1 MEKTASTIEFVQV
14 IEKGCGIDVHK
25 NLLVAT
31 VRGTGLKEETRN
43 YEMKENFDKCLKMLL
58 AHEGGFVNHPKDP
71 GGITNLGV
79 TKKVYDEW
87 TGRESTEQEMRDL
100 TPEDVAPIYKKNY
113 WDRVKGDSLPSGLDW
128 ACFDWAVN
136 SGSGR
141 PAKAVQRAVG
151 ATADGAIGPATLG
164 LIMEKDPKFIIEYV
178 HDVRQD
184 FYKSL
189 KTFETFGRGWTRR
202 NKETLHQALE
212 ML

>member
-1 MEKTASTIEFVQV
+1 
-14 IEKGCGIDVHK
+14 
-25 NLLVAT
+25 
-31 VRGTGLKEETRN
+31 
-43 YEMKENFDKCLKMLL
+43 MKENFDKCLEMLL
-58 AHEGGFVNHPKDP
+58 SHEGGFVNHPEDP

-113 WDRVKGDSLPSGLDW
+113 WDRIKGDSLPSGLDW

-151 ATADGAIGPATLG
+151 ATQDGAIGPQTLG
-164 LIMEKDPKFIIEYV
+164 LIMEKDPEEIINYV
-178 HDVRQD
+178 YGVRQD

-212 ML
+212 MI

>member
-1 MEKTASTIEFVQV
+1 
-14 IEKGCGIDVHK
+14 
-25 NLLVAT
+25 
-31 VRGTGLKEETRN
+31 
-43 YEMKENFDKCLKMLL
+43 MKKNFDKCLKMLL
-58 AHEGGFVNHPKDP
+58 SHEGGFVNHPEDP

>member
-1 MEKTASTIEFVQV
+1 
-14 IEKGCGIDVHK
+14 
-25 NLLVAT
+25 
-31 VRGTGLKEETRN
+31 
-43 YEMKENFDKCLKMLL
+43 MKQNFDKCLEMLL
-58 AHEGGFVNHPKDP
+58 AHEGGFVNHPEDP

>member
-1 MEKTASTIEFVQV
+1 
-14 IEKGCGIDVHK
+14 
-25 NLLVAT
+25 
-31 VRGTGLKEETRN
+31 
-43 YEMKENFDKCLKMLL
+43 MKENFDKCLDMLL
-58 AHEGGFVNHPKDP
+58 SHEGGFVDHPDDP
-71 GGITNLGV
+71 GGMTNLGV
-79 TKKVYDEW
+79 TKKVYDKW
-87 TGRESTEQEMRDL
+87 IGRESTEQEMRDL

>member
-1 MEKTASTIEFVQV
+1 MSA
-14 IEKGCGIDVHK
+14 
-25 NLLVAT
+25 
-31 VRGTGLKEETRN
+31 
-43 YEMKENFDKCLKMLL
+43 ENFDKCLKMLL
-58 AHEGGFVNHPKDP
+58 SHEGGFVNHPDDP

-87 TGRESTEQEMRDL
+87 IGRESTEQEMRDL
-100 TPEDVAPIYKKNY
+100 TPDDVGPIYKKNY
-113 WDRVKGDSLPSGLDW
+113 WDRIKGDSLPSGLDW

-151 ATADGAIGPATLG
+151 ATQDGAIGPATIG

-212 ML
+212 MI

>member
-1 MEKTASTIEFVQV
+1 
-14 IEKGCGIDVHK
+14 
-25 NLLVAT
+25 
-31 VRGTGLKEETRN
+31 
-43 YEMKENFDKCLKMLL
+43 MKENFDKCLEMLL
-58 AHEGGFVNHPKDP
+58 SHEGGFVNHPEDP

-100 TPEDVAPIYKKNY
+100 TPDDVAPIYKKNY

-136 SGSGR
+136 SGQGR

-151 ATADGAIGPATLG
+151 ATQDGAIGPQTLG
-164 LIMEKDPKFIIEYV
+164 LIMEKDPEEIINYV
-178 HDVRQD
+178 YGVRQD

-212 ML
+212 MI

>member
-1 MEKTASTIEFVQV
+1 
-14 IEKGCGIDVHK
+14 
-25 NLLVAT
+25 
-31 VRGTGLKEETRN
+31 
-43 YEMKENFDKCLKMLL
+43 MKENFDKCLKMLL
-58 AHEGGFVNHPKDP
+58 SHEGGFVNHPEDP

-184 FYKSL
+184 LQVLQMHK
-189 KTFETFGRGWTRR
+189 
-202 NKETLHQALE
+202 LE
-212 ML
+212 I

>member
-1 MEKTASTIEFVQV
+1 
-14 IEKGCGIDVHK
+14 
-25 NLLVAT
+25 
-31 VRGTGLKEETRN
+31 
-43 YEMKENFDKCLKMLL
+43 MKENFDKCLEMLL
-58 AHEGGFVNHPKDP
+58 SHEGGFVNHPEDP

-87 TGRESTEQEMRDL
+87 TGSESTEQEMRDL

-151 ATADGAIGPATLG
+151 ATQDGAIGPQTLG
-164 LIMEKDPKFIIEYV
+164 LIMEKDPEEIINYV
-178 HDVRQD
+178 YGVRQD
-184 FYKSL
+184 FYKGL

-212 ML
+212 MI

>member
-1 MEKTASTIEFVQV
+1 
-14 IEKGCGIDVHK
+14 
-25 NLLVAT
+25 
-31 VRGTGLKEETRN
+31 
-43 YEMKENFDKCLKMLL
+43 MKENFDKCLEMLL
-58 AHEGGFVNHPKDP
+58 SHEGGFVNHPEDP

-87 TGRESTEQEMRDL
+87 TGNESTEQEMRDL

-151 ATADGAIGPATLG
+151 ATQDGAIGPQTLG
-164 LIMEKDPKFIIEYV
+164 LIMEKDPEEIINYV
-178 HDVRQD
+178 YGVRQD

-212 ML
+212 MI